1 MQRLALFDLDNTL
14 IDRQAAFRAWAE
26 EFVTERGLDD
36 KALTWLIATDAHM
49 PGPRGPFFTAVRNEF
64 TLTQTAENLWQQYR
78 QRMPELVS
86 CRAEDL
92 DALRQ
97 LRSAGWRIG
106 IVTNGMTDNQQ
117 GKIRRTGLDVLVD
130 AWCISDEVGIRKPD
144 PTIFQI
150 IAQRCGAPTQH
161 GGWMVGDDLTL
172 DIAGG
177 HGAGLHTIW
186 LQSTQTPQEFVGP
199 RPDFTTATVT
209 DAVQILLTHNAPPA

>member
-1 MQRLALFDLDNTL
+1 MTD
-14 IDRQAAFRAWAE
+14 
-26 EFVTERGLDD
+26 RGLDD
-36 KALTWLIATDAHM
+36 KALTWLIATDGRTS
-49 PGPRGPFFTAVRNEF
+49 GPRGPYFAAVRDEF
-64 TLTQTAENLWQQYR
+64 DLTQAAEDLWKQYR
-78 QRMPELVS
+78 RRMPELVS

-106 IVTNGMTDNQQ
+106 IVTNGMTDNQE
-117 GKIRRTGLDVLVD
+117 GKIHRTGLDALVD

-144 PTIFQI
+144 PRIFQI
-150 IAQRCGAPTQH
+150 IAQRCGASTQH

-186 LQSTQTPQEFVGP
+186 LHPTQAPREFVGP
-199 RPDFTTATVT
+199 PPDFTTATVT
-209 DAVQILLTHNAPPA
+209 DAVQILLTQEVPHA

>member
-1 MQRLALFDLDNTL
+1 MQRLALFDLDDTL

-26 EFVTERGLDD
+26 EFVTDRGLDD

-49 PGPRGPFFTAVRNEF
+49 SGPRGPFFAAVRDEF
-64 TLTQTAENLWQQYR
+64 ALRQAAGDLWQQYR
-78 QRMPELVS
+78 RRMPELVS
-86 CRAEDL
+86 CRAEDR

-97 LRSAGWRIG
+97 LRAAGWRIG
-106 IVTNGMTDNQQ
+106 IVTNGMADNQQ
-117 GKIRRTGLDVLVD
+117 GKIRRTGLDALVD
-130 AWCISDEVGIRKPD
+130 GCCISDEVGIRKPD

-150 IAQRCGAPTQH
+150 IAQRCGTSTQR

-186 LQSTQTPQEFVGP
+186 LRPTRTFQEFTGP
-199 RPDFTTATVT
+199 APDFTTATVT
-209 DAVQILLTHNAPPA
+209 DAVQILLTRDLPAG